1 MKKRTKI
8 TTVTIFLVFL
18 PAAFFI
24 SPAWAQVRS
33 DYDKNTDFTKYKT
46 YSFAG
51 WQKDCEKQLTEF
63 DQKRITDA
71 LKSEFENRG
80 LTLVDKMGDATISIY
95 IVLQKET
102 STTAYTDYTGGLGYG
117 PRWGWGV
124 GMGSATT
131 TYTQNDYT
139 VGTLVVDM
147 YDESSKNLVWQG
159 IIQTTVKEKPKQRE
173 KSIPKNIHK
182 LMRDFPVNPVK

>member
-1 MKKRTKI
+1 MKKKSKI
-8 TTVTIFLVFL
+8 TTVTFLLVLMHVVF
-18 PAAFFI
+18 FV
-24 SPAWAQVRS
+24 SPVLAQVKS
-33 DYDKNTDFTKYKT
+33 DYDKDTDFTKYKT
-46 YSFAG
+46 YTFAG

-71 LKSEFENRG
+71 LKAEFENRG
-80 LTLVDKMGDATISIY
+80 LTLVDKMGDAKVSIY

-117 PRWGWGV
+117 PRWGWGA

-131 TYTQNDYT
+131 TYSQNDYT

-147 YDESSKNLVWQG
+147 YDEDSKKLVWQG
-159 IIQTTVKEKPKQRE
+159 VIQSTVKEKPKQRE
-173 KSIPKNIHK
+173 KSIPKNIRK
-182 LMRDFPVNPVK
+182 LMRDFPVNPKK